1 MLTELRAENYKSF
14 RSETTC
20 PIRQI
25 TVLLGKNNSGKTAAA
40 RVPLLVLSALGSPQ
54 RSPASPLP
62 LQVRGLVYGSSLLE
76 LTHGQLP
83 HAPFTL
89 GATIAHSYRAPY
101 RVEPVRISFSVQ
113 HRQSLQFGQ
122 SAFISEFSALP
133 FVGTIRWQRQS
144 ASVPKEITYDDQ
156 AVGGFRGV
164 LPILKDLRSKAV
176 DLVQSNAADQL
187 RQTVHL
193 RSIRAS
199 IQTIYENRLPLDTTE
214 PSGAEVPYMLNADDE
229 LMYFVSR
236 WYGEELEIKG
246 MSVESSGS
254 AFSLALRARAD
265 EGPNLSRVGQG
276 AQQVLP
282 VTTFLVGMARNLV
295 DVSFLTIEEPELHL
309 HPAAHGALA
318 DLVVAAANRRDSN
331 QILIETHSENF
342 LLRLRRRV
350 AEGLLRP
357 EQLRLLWFEQ
367 TAKEGSVVR
376 QIDVR
381 EDGSVGSWPRGIFA
395 EDLQE
400 VQGIIRA
407 GRT

>member
-14 RSETTC
+14 RSETAC

-62 LQVRGLVYGSSLLE
+62 LQVRGLIYGSSLLE

-89 GATIAHSYRAPY
+89 GATMAHYRTPY

-122 SAFISEFSALP
+122 SAFISQFSALP
-133 FVGTIRWQRQS
+133 FIGAIHWQRQS
-144 ASVPKEITYDDQ
+144 TSVSGEITYDDQ
-156 AVGGFRGV
+156 AVAGFRGV
-164 LPILKDLRSKAV
+164 LPILEDSRSGTV
-176 DLVQSNAADQL
+176 DLVQSTAADQL

-193 RSIRAS
+193 RSIRAP
-199 IQTIYENRLPLDTTE
+199 IQTIYENRPPLDTTE

-236 WYGEELEIKG
+236 WYGEELELRG
-246 MSVESSGS
+246 MSVESGGS

-276 AQQVLP
+276 VQQVLP
-282 VTTFLVGMARNLV
+282 VVTYLIGMARNLV

-309 HPAAHGALA
+309 HPAAHGAIA
-318 DLVVAAANRRDSN
+318 DLVVAAANRKDSN

-342 LLRLRRRV
+342 ILRLRRRV

-367 TAKEGSVVR
+367 TAKKGSVVR
-376 QIDVR
+376 QIDVQ
-381 EDGSVGSWPRGIFA
+381 EDGSVSSWPRGVFA